1 MHIRNARLHDAFSKF
16 DSTHTFFIVP
26 IYLMFL
32 QGTSIIQQIPV
43 SEAHKRW
50 ADEAAKMFGGL
61 DICTVDALHRHRRG
75 CGNGGCSDTVTA
87 GCDSAAD
94 TELGAVDA
102 VLSARAALEREA
114 GGSSAD
120 SRPVEDE
127 ELILEVNGTSS
138 GLMPDCSDEDNQHI
152 RDLVLAKMMELWS

>member
-1 MHIRNARLHDAFSKF
+1 
-16 DSTHTFFIVP
+16 
-26 IYLMFL
+26 MFL

-75 CGNGGCSDTVTA
+75 CGHSGESSDGGNGGCSDTVTA
-87 GCDSAAD
+87 GCDSAVDA
-94 TELGAVDA
+94 ELGAVDA

-138 GLMPDCSDEDNQHI
+138 GLMPDCADEDNQHI

>member
-1 MHIRNARLHDAFSKF
+1 MFSKF
-16 DSTHTFFIVP
+16 DSTHTFFIVS

-75 CGNGGCSDTVTA
+75 CGYSGYRLA
-87 GCDSAAD
+87 F
-94 TELGAVDA
+94 LLRPKP
-102 VLSARAALEREA
+102 VL
-114 GGSSAD
+114 
-120 SRPVEDE
+120 
-127 ELILEVNGTSS
+127 
-138 GLMPDCSDEDNQHI
+138 H
-152 RDLVLAKMMELWS
+152 